1 MEQVVQALTNVGK
14 GKGMTQKKVRH
25 ILKQPTNSFTA
36 FEPLF
41 WAVLAIHYS
50 AVRT

>member
-1 MEQVVQALTNVGK
+1 MEQVVQALTNV